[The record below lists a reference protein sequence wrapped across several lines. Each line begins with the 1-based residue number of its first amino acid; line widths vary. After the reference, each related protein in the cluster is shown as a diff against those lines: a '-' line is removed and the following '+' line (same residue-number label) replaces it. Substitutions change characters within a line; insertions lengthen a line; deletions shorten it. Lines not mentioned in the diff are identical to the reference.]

1 MLLNESQLIDA
12 ARELAQ
18 RVSAPKVIYLHGDLG
33 AGKTTFCRAFV
44 QACGHEGAV
53 KSPTYTLVEP
63 YELSDKTIIH
73 CDLYRLSSGEELEL
87 LGFREF
93 LNDNSIVLI
102 EWPEKA
108 ADYLPA
114 ADINIHLSYHPDG
127 REVEIHEKN

>member
-1 MLLNESQLIDA
+1 MA
-12 ARELAQ
+12 AELGRLTQ
-18 RVSAPKVIYLHGDLG
+18 PPKIIYLHGDLG
-33 AGKTTFCRAFV
+33 AGKTTFCRAFI
-44 QACGHEGAV
+44 QACGHKGSV

-63 YELSDKTIIH
+63 YELADKTIIH

-93 LNDNSIVLI
+93 LNDKTIVLI